1 MNKTARLFALVVIG
15 ALVATALVGCAPEG
29 EPSAVVPATE
39 AVEQQ
44 TEQRQATVDE
54 ALNAAQA
61 AVNELVTIGDGLET
75 RINGLQVNADL
86 QEIQRKLTD
95 AIGEAGDKKVAALEE
110 LSAAFDSLIS
120 RVDSAAAK
128 LPEGG
133 PVRTELEGF
142 SQKLKDTQA
151 SLAEAAASY
160 EASSTPSP

>member
-29 EPSAVVPATE
+29 EPSAFVPATE
-39 AVEQQ
+39 ADEEQ
-44 TEQRQATVDE
+44 TEQQQATVDE

-75 RINGLQVNADL
+75 RINGLQVNSDL

-110 LSAAFDSLIS
+110 LSTAFDSLIY
-120 RVDSAAAK
+120 RVDNAAAK

-133 PVRTELEGF
+133 PVRTELESF

>member
-39 AVEQQ
+39 AVEEQ
-44 TEQRQATVDE
+44 TEQQQATVDE

-75 RINGLQVNADL
+75 RINGLQVNAEL

-95 AIGEAGDKKVAALEE
+95 AIGEAGDKKPAKKSKKTEKKRELVFDESLGQVIARKKRKPGRGGWEE
-110 LSAAFDSLIS
+110 FTD
-120 RVDSAAAK
+120 
-128 LPEGG
+128 
-133 PVRTELEGF
+133 
-142 SQKLKDTQA
+142 
-151 SLAEAAASY
+151 Y
-160 EASSTPSP
+160 